1 MRGLVG
7 YILASIVV
15 VVAMDI
21 VAPPVGFGIAGV
33 AQPVTSMH
41 EPAQTVDRTRKSD
54 RLRPPK
60 TNEGQKHPGA
70 PPMPIGCE
78 AAFSSLSGGARAN
91 FPGRCLA
98 QRTIPAIARG

>member
-1 MRGLVG
+1 MRGLVA

-21 VAPPVGFGIAGV
+21 VAPPVGLGIAGV
-33 AQPVTSMH
+33 TQPATSMH
-41 EPAQTVDRTRKSD
+41 EPAQTVDRARKGD
-54 RLRPPK
+54 RLRLPK
-60 TNEGQKHPGA
+60 TDEGQTPAGA
-70 PPMPIGCE
+70 PRMPIGCE

-98 QRTIPAIARG
+98 ELAILVIARG